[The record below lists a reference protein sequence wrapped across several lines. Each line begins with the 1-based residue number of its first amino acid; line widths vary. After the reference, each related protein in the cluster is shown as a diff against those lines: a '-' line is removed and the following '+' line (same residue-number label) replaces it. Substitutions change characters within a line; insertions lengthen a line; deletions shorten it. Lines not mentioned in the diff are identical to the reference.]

1 MPTKKIDL
9 SELFGN
15 PIKQD
20 DRIYTRP
27 VANIHEFY
35 LSGEVEGPENYIEWI
50 QTIRHAT
57 SMDVIKIYIN
67 SPGGRIDST
76 IQLLRALS
84 ETDATV
90 ITSVEGMCASAATM
104 IFLQADN
111 FEVSEY
117 SSFLFHT
124 YSGGILGKGNEIHSQ
139 SLFERKWSTNMM
151 RKIYDGFLTQEEI
164 NRVIDG
170 VDIWMDSSEVIKRL
184 KKRAEKQQ
192 GPKVE
197 KAEKARSSIKV
208 LDNQE

>member
-20 DRIYTRP
+20 DRVYTRP
-27 VANIHEFY
+27 ITNIHEFY
-35 LSGEVEGPENYIEWI
+35 LSGEIESPENYIEWF

-57 SMDVIKIYIN
+57 SMDIIKIYIN
-67 SPGGRIDST
+67 SLGGRIDTT

-84 ETDATV
+84 ETHASV
-90 ITSVEGMCASAATM
+90 IASVEGTCASAATM

-170 VDIWMDSSEVIKRL
+170 HDIWMAGSEVIKRL

-192 GPKVE
+192 ESKSEKPRTPK
-197 KAEKARSSIKV
+197 KS

>member
-20 DRIYTRP
+20 DRVYTRP
-27 VANIHEFY
+27 IANIHEFY
-35 LSGEVEGPENYIEWI
+35 LSGEIDSPENYIEWI

-67 SPGGRIDST
+67 SPGGRIDTT

-84 ETDATV
+84 ETHASV
-90 ITSVEGMCASAATM
+90 IASVEGTCASAATM

-117 SSFLFHT
+117 STFLFHT

-139 SLFERKWSTNMM
+139 SIFERKWSTNMM

-170 VDIWMDSSEVIKRL
+170 HDIWMDGSEVIKRL

-192 GPKVE
+192 EPKSE
-197 KAEKARSSIKV
+197 KPRTPKKS